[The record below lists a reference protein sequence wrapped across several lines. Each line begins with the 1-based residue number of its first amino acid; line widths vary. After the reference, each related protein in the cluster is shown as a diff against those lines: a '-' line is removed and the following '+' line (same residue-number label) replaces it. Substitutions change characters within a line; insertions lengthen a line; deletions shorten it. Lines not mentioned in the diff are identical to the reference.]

1 MCESN
6 VKCRAGERGR
16 EGRLRS
22 CIGRAPGAQWPSQW
36 APPASS
42 SPVDGALWPSSW
54 LLCSSQVQP
63 LAPQPS
69 PTQPAR
75 TATQP
80 LSCCEDKK
88 NLTKFSK
95 DPSSLTSA
103 SGRHIWGH
111 FKNILAP
118 YCRALKPR
126 RTSQSCLTWA
136 WGWQLKPLNLL
147 LLLWIF
153 DELIVW
159 KFSILIFTH
168 GYNQRIFK
176 IFFGWRAR

>member
-6 VKCRAGERGR
+6 VKCRAGEGGR

-22 CIGRAPGAQWPSQW
+22 CIGTQGPWRSVAQWW

-63 LAPQPS
+63 VAPQPS

-95 DPSSLTSA
+95 DPSSLTWA
-103 SGRHIWGH
+103 SGRHLRPLQKH
-111 FKNILAP
+111 PCPLSSCFEAKKNLP
-118 YCRALKPR
+118 
-126 RTSQSCLTWA
+126 
-136 WGWQLKPLNLL
+136 
-147 LLLWIF
+147 
-153 DELIVW
+153 
-159 KFSILIFTH
+159 KFSHMSMRLAAEATKFSSY
-168 GYNQRIFK
+168 GYSTD
-176 IFFGWRAR
+176 